1 MSHQPMHIND
11 WIEID
16 KDLKWYIEEKTRVIN
31 DQGVIK
37 SCPFVIVMRLHS
49 HAGKKVVDSLPE
61 NDDACGELLEI
72 LVDYLPKRY
81 RTLFERIDCKG
92 GGIWNKVTDERIE
105 GIEGRNGV
113 EALKICA
120 R

>member
-16 KDLKWYIEEKTRVIN
+16 KDLKWYIEEKTRVIEE
-31 DQGVIK
+31 QGLVWA
-37 SCPFVIVMRLHS
+37 PFRYLSVLHDWT
-49 HAGKKVVDSLPE
+49 GKKVVDSLPE
-61 NDDACGELLEI
+61 NDEASGELLET

-81 RTLFERIDCKG
+81 PTLFERIHCKG
-92 GGIWNKVTDERIE
+92 NGIWNKATDERIE
-105 GIEGRNGV
+105 GVQGKTGV